1 MDSTQSRKQDLMHNG
16 DMSLE
21 GHLPYDWE
29 YAHTEWKLGTEN
41 VFQEISHELNLS
53 LMASIVELGFVFGF
67 FFAFSQ
73 KVAFVYSVLK
83 LKTTDD

>member
-1 MDSTQSRKQDLMHNG
+1 MHNG

-29 YAHTEWKLGTEN
+29 YAHTEWKLGNEN
-41 VFQEISHELNLS
+41 VFQEIRHELNLS
-53 LMASIVELGFVFGF
+53 LMASIVKFGFVFGG

-73 KVAFVYSVLK
+73 KVAFAYSVLK
-83 LKTTDD
+83 LKRTDD

>member
-1 MDSTQSRKQDLMHNG
+1 MHNG

-53 LMASIVELGFVFGF
+53 LMASIVELGFVFVCF
-67 FFAFSQ
+67 FPLV
-73 KVAFVYSVLK
+73 KK
-83 LKTTDD
+83 

>member
-53 LMASIVELGFVFGF
+53 LMASIVELGFIFGVFLPLV
-67 FFAFSQ
+67 
-73 KVAFVYSVLK
+73 KK
-83 LKTTDD
+83 

>member
-1 MDSTQSRKQDLMHNG
+1 MDSTQSRKQGLMHNG

-53 LMASIVELGFVFGF
+53 LMASIVELGFVFGVF
-67 FFAFSQ
+67 LPLV
-73 KVAFVYSVLK
+73 KK
-83 LKTTDD
+83 

>member
-1 MDSTQSRKQDLMHNG
+1 MDTTQSRKQDLMHNG

-41 VFQEISHELNLS
+41 VFQEIRHELNLS
-53 LMASIVELGFVFGF
+53 LMASIVEFGFVFGVF
-67 FFAFSQ
+67 LPLVE
-73 KVAFVYSVLK
+73 K
-83 LKTTDD
+83 

>member
-1 MDSTQSRKQDLMHNG
+1 MHNG

-53 LMASIVELGFVFGF
+53 LMASIVEL
-67 FFAFSQ
+67 
-73 KVAFVYSVLK
+73 
-83 LKTTDD
+83 